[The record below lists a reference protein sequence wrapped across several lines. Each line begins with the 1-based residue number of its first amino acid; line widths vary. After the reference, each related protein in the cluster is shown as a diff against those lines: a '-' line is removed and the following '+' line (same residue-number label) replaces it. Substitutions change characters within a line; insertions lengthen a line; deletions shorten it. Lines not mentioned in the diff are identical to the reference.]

1 LEPLAREIGAGLRRA
16 REARRLTLRD
26 VAAVSGDRFKATS
39 VASYERGERAISVVR
54 FCELCRFYGVR
65 PDRLLGEI
73 VRSVAGAEEPVIDI
87 AILESLGSEEAAL
100 VSGFVQQV
108 RALRGEVEEETIV
121 LRAGDLEVLATAAGS
136 RANELADLL
145 RTKPGRPDEP
155 Q

>member
-1 LEPLAREIGAGLRRA
+1 
-16 REARRLTLRD
+16 
-26 VAAVSGDRFKATS
+26 
-39 VASYERGERAISVVR
+39 
-54 FCELCRFYGVR
+54 VR

-108 RALRGEVEEETIV
+108 RALRGEMEEETIV